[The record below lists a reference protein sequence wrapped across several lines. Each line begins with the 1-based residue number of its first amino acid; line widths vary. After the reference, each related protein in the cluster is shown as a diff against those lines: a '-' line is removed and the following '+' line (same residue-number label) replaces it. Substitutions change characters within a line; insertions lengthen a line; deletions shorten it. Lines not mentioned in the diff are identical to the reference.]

1 MVSIYNF
8 SAGPSLLPREVM
20 EQVQAEFLD
29 WNGTGLSVMEMS
41 HRSNAYESIIHRA
54 EADLRELL
62 AIPEDYA
69 VVFMQGGGVGQFD
82 AVPLNLRPEGKS
94 ADYIV
99 TGDWSK
105 KALLSA
111 SRTGYA
117 HMALSNASSHHSDL
131 PIRAEGNFNRD
142 AAYLHFCS
150 NETIS
155 GVEFPDLPDL
165 PADVPWIADMSSNIL
180 SRPTTVSRYG
190 LIYASAQKNIGPAG
204 FSLVVVHRDLLHKA
218 HPLTPA
224 VLNYT
229 VLAEN
234 GSMYN
239 TPPTFAIYV
248 AGLVFQWLLKQ
259 GGLRAIEQ
267 KNKDKAQLVYKTL
280 DASSLFKCPVAP
292 AARSLMNI
300 PFTSG
305 KSDIDARFL
314 RFVEP
319 RGLVQLK
326 GHKSVGGMRASLY
339 NAMPL
344 EGIRALTE
352 ALRDFEKSADF

>member
-29 WNGTGLSVMEMS
+29 WHGTGLSVMEMS
-41 HRSNAYESIIHRA
+41 HRSAAYESIIHGA
-54 EADLRELL
+54 EADLRKLL
-62 AIPEDYA
+62 AIPEEYA
-69 VVFMQGGGVGQFD
+69 VLFMQGGGVGQFD

-94 ADYIV
+94 ADYVI

-105 KALLSA
+105 KAFNIA
-111 SRTGYA
+111 SGTGRA
-117 HMALSNASSHHSDL
+117 HMALSNASSHYFDL
-131 PIRAEGNFNRD
+131 PKSAEGNFNRD

-165 PADVPWIADMSSNIL
+165 PTDVPWIADMSSNIL
-180 SRPTTVSRYG
+180 SRPISIARYG

-204 FSLVVVHRDLLHKA
+204 FSVVIVHRELLNKA
-218 HPLTPA
+218 LPITPA

-229 VLAEN
+229 ILAEN
-234 GSMYN
+234 GSMFN

-248 AGLVFQWLLKQ
+248 SGLVFQWLLRQ
-259 GGLRAIEQ
+259 GGLVAIEQ
-267 KNKDKAQLVYKTL
+267 KNKEKAQLVYNAL
-280 DASSLFKCPVAP
+280 DASALFKCPIAP
-292 AARSLMNI
+292 AARSMMNI

-305 KSDIDARFL
+305 NADIDARFL
-314 RFVEP
+314 SFVEP
-319 RGLVQLK
+319 RKLVQLK

-339 NAMPL
+339 NAMPI
-344 EGIRALTE
+344 EGVHALTE